1 MKTTLYSNH
10 SCKIIPIPCST
21 KLQTGVTLAE
31 AAESWQIQARPRL
44 KQSTASIYGGILR
57 AHILPAFGALPVSE
71 LTGPR
76 IEAFLTDKAQI
87 LAPRTVGNISTVLH
101 AILEHAQA
109 SGWFTG
115 LPAWVTP
122 SGKGGKTTEVLTARE
137 KKRLVEHLINNI
149 SANTHVD
156 ESFGLL
162 LCLYT
167 GMRLGEICA
176 LQWGDISKKGAIR
189 IRRTVQRISDPDR
202 PGSTVVIFDSPKS
215 ESSNRIIPMPLFLRK
230 LVEGVR
236 KGEACFV
243 LTGTEQYIEPR
254 TMQNHFK
261 STLRKCGL
269 REINFHAIRHTFA
282 TDCVGAGFDPK
293 TLSSIL
299 GHADVSITLNTYV
312 HPSFDVKRKFMDKL
326 RPGIS
331 I

>member
-21 KLQTGVTLAE
+21 KLRTGVTLAE
-31 AAESWQIQARPRL
+31 AAERRQIQALPRL

-57 AHILPAFGALPVSE
+57 AHILPAFGTFPVSE

-176 LQWGDISKKGAIR
+176 LQWGISRKREPSASA
-189 IRRTVQRISDPDR
+189 VP
-202 PGSTVVIFDSPKS
+202 
-215 ESSNRIIPMPLFLRK
+215 SS
-230 LVEGVR
+230 
-236 KGEACFV
+236 A
-243 LTGTEQYIEPR
+243 
-254 TMQNHFK
+254 
-261 STLRKCGL
+261 S
-269 REINFHAIRHTFA
+269 A
-282 TDCVGAGFDPK
+282 TPTARAAQW
-293 TLSSIL
+293 LSSIPPRVK
-299 GHADVSITLNTYV
+299 APTE
-312 HPSFDVKRKFMDKL
+312 SFLCPYFFGSWWKACAKEK
-326 RPGIS
+326 PAS
-331 I
+331 S